1 MECTDMTYTTLSA
14 SGQAD
19 NTDTTVR
26 ALVLFALLAKT
37 EKTAVMALMDRA
49 VRDPSY
55 LPTMDDLNFEMS
67 RQQVA

>member
-1 MECTDMTYTTLSA
+1 MADA
-14 SGQAD
+14 SVSVRACAD